1 MSEQQ
6 IELILPD
13 EEVDPR
19 EADVIQERQQDQTSE
34 KNKLIKLLS

>member
-6 IELILPD
+6 IELVLPE

-19 EADVIQERQQDQTSE
+19 EADVIQERQQDQDFWG
-34 KNKLIKLLS
+34 KGN